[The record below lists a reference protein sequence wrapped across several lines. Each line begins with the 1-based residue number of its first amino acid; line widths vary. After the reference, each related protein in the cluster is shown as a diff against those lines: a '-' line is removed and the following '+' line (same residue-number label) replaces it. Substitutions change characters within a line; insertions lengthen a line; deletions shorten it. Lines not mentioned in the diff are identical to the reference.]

1 MILSKNNP
9 LYNTIII
16 FIIII
21 LFLYFLKPEIL
32 CNNNKFKKINITKT
46 KKINILY
53 IIGIILAL
61 FLYIL
66 FNYLCNKKIDN
77 TQNFLINKLMLEQL
91 NYLQNK
97 IGTN

>member
-32 CNNNKFKKINITKT
+32 CHNNKFKKINITKT

-53 IIGIILAL
+53 IVGIILAL

-66 FNYLCNKKIDN
+66 FNYLCNKNNK
-77 TQNFLINKLMLEQL
+77 QNFLINKVMLEQL